1 MRVWLTAFFW
11 KREVIYIVR
20 LWQDLSTDFA
30 NDCAIFEVG
39 ASQVFVGSSSTRPL
53 MKTMSVVSNV
63 FASLG
68 FGSNVCELVPSGTM
82 PVTSVPVPPA
92 MLATMLVIGATVVA
106 MVSTP
111 VMGAP
116 ISHPIATTPFSVV
129 VPHEATKLTIAIA
142 AMDFRINFM
151 RQLYVSTP

>member
-1 MRVWLTAFFW
+1 
-11 KREVIYIVR
+11 
-20 LWQDLSTDFA
+20 
-30 NDCAIFEVG
+30 
-39 ASQVFVGSSSTRPL
+39 
-53 MKTMSVVSNV
+53 MSAVSNV

-111 VMGAP
+111 VTG
-116 ISHPIATTPFSVV
+116 HPARIQLKQLDCWWCAARSEKTNNAIATMDLRIEFMFS
-129 VPHEATKLTIAIA
+129 
-142 AMDFRINFM
+142 
-151 RQLYVSTP
+151 LYVSAP